1 MLICE
6 FFGWAEEAT
15 AGERAEA
22 AGALARTYLYA
33 ELDPVDLGDA
43 ERALTALLDDP
54 SPLVRRALA
63 EALAPAA
70 DAPHHIL
77 AALAADRPDIA
88 ALVLEWSPVLCDGDL
103 IDAAAMG
110 DDVARCALARR
121 RRVSAA
127 LAGALAEIGGAES
140 ALALSRNPGAVLGSF
155 AARRLIERFGE
166 NGDIRDA
173 LARRS
178 DLPPEMRH
186 ALVVATAAALSG
198 FAERCGWLNPERARR
213 VAIEARERATMTI
226 GATLPD
232 RGSAAGNLGF
242 VAYLHDT
249 GHLTPAL
256 LMRALLGGNL
266 ALFEAALAEL
276 SGKSLARIAGLTR
289 SPDGLGFAAL
299 YKGTGLPPSLLPAVR
314 AALRALQAVEAE
326 PGDGRLRRWMIGRVL
341 QDSARLDA
349 GRDLGALTVLLR
361 RLEAEAARE
370 EARDSRL
377 DRRMAAAIRD
387 RMPPLPAAVP
397 EVSLPR
403 AA

>member
-6 FFGWAEEAT
+6 FFGWAEEAS

-22 AGALARTYLYA
+22 AGALAKTYLYA
-33 ELDPVDLGDA
+33 DLDPVDLGDA
-43 ERALTALLDDP
+43 ERALTVLLDDP

-70 DAPHHIL
+70 GAPHHIL
-77 AALAADRPDIA
+77 VALAADRRDIA
-88 ALVLEWSPVLCDGDL
+88 ALVLERSPVLGDADL
-103 IDAAAMG
+103 IDAVAMG
-110 DDVARCALARR
+110 DDVARCAVARR
-121 RRVSAA
+121 GRVSAA
-127 LAGALAEIGGAES
+127 LAGALAEIGGAEP
-140 ALALSRNPGAVLGSF
+140 ALALSRNPGAVLGDF

-166 NGDIRDA
+166 DGRIRDA
-173 LARRS
+173 LAGRS
-178 DLPPEMRH
+178 DLSPEIRH

-198 FAERCGWLNPERARR
+198 FAERCRWLTPERARR
-213 VAIEARERATMTI
+213 VATESRERATMTI

-232 RGSAAGNLGF
+232 PRSATGNLGF

-276 SGKSLARIAGLTR
+276 SGRSPARIAGLTR
-289 SPDGLGFAAL
+289 NPDGLGFAAL
-299 YKGTGLPPSLLPAVR
+299 YKSTGLPSSLLPAVR
-314 AALRALQAVEAE
+314 AALRALQASEAE
-326 PGDGRLRRWMIGRVL
+326 PGDGRLQRWMIGRVL
-341 QDSARLDA
+341 QDCARLGA
-349 GRDLGALTVLLR
+349 SRDGDGLTALLR

-370 EARDSRL
+370 EARDNRL

-387 RMPPLPAAVP
+387 RPTALPAAIPDVR
-397 EVSLPR
+397 LPR